1 MIFMTTRRKIS
12 ATVAPDLL
20 ERAQHVSGASNLSQL
35 LDAALGALIEQ
46 EQEHRWLDA
55 HAENVDDTDLPGAVG
70 VDLCAMPWDDSE
82 SLVRST
88 AQTSVQ
94 TSPATSGGRYWS

>member
-20 ERAQHVSGASNLSQL
+20 ERALHVTGASNLSQL

-55 HAENVDDTDLPGAVG
+55 HTDHADDTDLPGPVV
-70 VDLCAMPWDDSE
+70 VDLSAAPWDHSE
-82 SLVRST
+82 
-88 AQTSVQ
+88 
-94 TSPATSGGRYWS
+94 